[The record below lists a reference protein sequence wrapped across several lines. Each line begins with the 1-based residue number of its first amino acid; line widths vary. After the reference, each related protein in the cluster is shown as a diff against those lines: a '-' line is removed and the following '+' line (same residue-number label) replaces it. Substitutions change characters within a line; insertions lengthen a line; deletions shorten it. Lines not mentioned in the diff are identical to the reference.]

1 MVEIQKSETFQYLGS
16 IIYKDGEIEEDV
28 NHRIR
33 AGLMKWR
40 STSRVLYNHRIPI
53 KLKGKFYKTAIRL
66 AILYGTKCW
75 ANKKQHIRKWVSLK

>member
-33 AGLMKWR
+33 VGLMKWR

-75 ANKKQHIRKWVSLK
+75 ANKKQHIRK

>member
-16 IIYKDGEIEEDV
+16 IIYKDEGIEEDM
-28 NHRIR
+28 NRRIKV
-33 AGLMKWR
+33 GLMKWR
-40 STSRVLYNHRIPI
+40 SASRVLYNHRIPI

-75 ANKKQHIRKWVSLK
+75 ANKKQHIRK

>member
-28 NHRIR
+28 NHRIS

-75 ANKKQHIRKWVSLK
+75 ANKKQHIRK